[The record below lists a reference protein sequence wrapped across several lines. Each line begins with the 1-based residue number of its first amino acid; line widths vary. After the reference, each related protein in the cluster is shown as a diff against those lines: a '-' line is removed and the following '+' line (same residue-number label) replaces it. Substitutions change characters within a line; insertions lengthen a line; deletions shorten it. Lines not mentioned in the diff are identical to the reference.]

1 MTIFF
6 NDVVNMLDD
15 LNADELAAWIDKGWI
30 KPEKVS
36 ESSDVFHATD
46 VARVRLIAE
55 CRYQLNLDVDTIDL
69 IIPLLDQVYGLRRE
83 LRTLVPDGGYGIVS
97 VRDFPN
103 EELGEYDKELEFEHE
118 IWERL

>member
-83 LRTLVPDGGYGIVS
+83 LRTLVRAINAQPDD
-97 VRDFPN
+97 VRQKILDAADN
-103 EELGEYDKELEFEHE
+103 R
-118 IWERL
+118 IA